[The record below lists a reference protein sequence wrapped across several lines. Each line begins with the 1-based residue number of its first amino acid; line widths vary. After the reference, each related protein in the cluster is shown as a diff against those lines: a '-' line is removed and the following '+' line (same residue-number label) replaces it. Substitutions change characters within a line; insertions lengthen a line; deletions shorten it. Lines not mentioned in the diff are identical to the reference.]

1 MSLLILNL
9 ENNQKFTKTFSSPY
23 LAEQFKRKA
32 KYSKKIKVI
41 GEFAHGTY

>member
-1 MSLLILNL
+1 MELIILNL
-9 ENNQKFTKTFSSPY
+9 INGEKFSKVFPSPY

-41 GEFAHGTY
+41 GEFAI

>member
-1 MSLLILNL
+1 MVELVILNL
-9 ENNQKFTKTFSSPY
+9 ENNKTFARKFNSPY

-41 GEFAHGTY
+41 GENYGW